1 MVEFVGPDDPMSR
14 RLLSNKPAGLF
25 PDYRREVFEKLLAE
39 RFEIERQ
46 VTLDTGTRTLYSA
59 VPRG

>member
-1 MVEFVGPDDPMSR
+1 MAL

-25 PDYRREVFEKLLAE
+25 PGYRLEVFEKLLAE

-46 VTLDTGTRTLYSA
+46 VTLESGTRTLYSA